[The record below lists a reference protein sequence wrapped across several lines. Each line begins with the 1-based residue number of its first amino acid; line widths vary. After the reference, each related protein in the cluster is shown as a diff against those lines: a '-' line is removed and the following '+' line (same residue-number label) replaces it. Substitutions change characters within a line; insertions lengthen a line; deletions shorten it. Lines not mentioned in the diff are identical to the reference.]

1 MHGGPGRRRGH
12 ERRPPPPVARAR
24 PDPGVRFQRHHQLQQ
39 VPVES
44 PVQGALIFSQRAC
57 QEPEQEVSVDQGHDK
72 SSEERAALVDG
83 LRLLRIVV
91 SRDEEDAEVLR
102 GVSVHDNELF

>member
-1 MHGGPGRRRGH
+1 M
-12 ERRPPPPVARAR
+12 
-24 PDPGVRFQRHHQLQQ
+24 
-39 VPVES
+39 
-44 PVQGALIFSQRAC
+44 
-57 QEPEQEVSVDQGHDK
+57 SVDQGHDK